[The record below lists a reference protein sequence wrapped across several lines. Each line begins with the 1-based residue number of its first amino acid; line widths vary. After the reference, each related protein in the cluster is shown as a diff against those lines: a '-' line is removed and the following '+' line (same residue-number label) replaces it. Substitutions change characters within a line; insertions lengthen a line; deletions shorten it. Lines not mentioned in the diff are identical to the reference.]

1 MKQIKNIH
9 NQQCVKTNSM
19 LSLYGFVEEH
29 EIVVRDGKKE
39 DLRFLYLQ
47 LRQSVG
53 LLVYNF
59 CHTHIK
65 DDLQGFDMYMYHSAN
80 VKMQYTNIMDTRGLK
95 DYLILIY

>member
-39 DLRFLYLQ
+39 DFALSIFTAKTVCWL
-47 LRQSVG
+47 
-53 LLVYNF
+53 
-59 CHTHIK
+59 
-65 DDLQGFDMYMYHSAN
+65 
-80 VKMQYTNIMDTRGLK
+80 TRL
-95 DYLILIY
+95 

>member
-59 CHTHIK
+59 CHTH
-65 DDLQGFDMYMYHSAN
+65 L
-80 VKMQYTNIMDTRGLK
+80 
-95 DYLILIY
+95 